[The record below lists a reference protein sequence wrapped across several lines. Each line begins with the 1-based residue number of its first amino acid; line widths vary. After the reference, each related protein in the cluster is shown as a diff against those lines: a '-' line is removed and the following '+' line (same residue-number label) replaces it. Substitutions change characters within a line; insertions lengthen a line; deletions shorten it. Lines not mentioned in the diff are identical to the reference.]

1 MGMKKIFAFT
11 AVLMAASLMCSA
23 QDLVIIHVNDTHSHE
38 EPLRERSN
46 PDAGLGGV
54 IERASYVDSVRFADG
69 KRNVLLLHAGDFS
82 QGTSYFTVLDGDIE
96 VDLIN
101 AMKYDVITIGNHE
114 FDNGIDE
121 LARRLKAVKCPVVCA
136 NYDFSSFELGKY
148 IKPYTIIR
156 RGGMKIGVFGMLTD
170 VSTVVAHDIADKL
183 VHLDDFEVANK
194 WADYLKNTKK
204 CDMVIALTHLGFSG
218 GPDSDKSLVKN
229 TRNID
234 IVVGGHSHTFLK
246 EPVYR
251 KNLDGKEI
259 PIVQDGCWGLN
270 IGQID
275 VFKK

>member
-38 EPLRERSN
+38 EPLREKSN
-46 PDAGLGGV
+46 PDAGFGGV

-82 QGTSYFTVLDGDIE
+82 QGTSYFTVLNGDIE

>member
-38 EPLRERSN
+38 EPLREKSN
-46 PDAGLGGV
+46 PDAGFGGV

-82 QGTSYFTVLDGDIE
+82 QGTSYFTVLNGDIE

-234 IVVGGHSHTFLK
+234 IVVGGHSHTYLK

>member
-38 EPLRERSN
+38 EPLREKSN
-46 PDAGLGGV
+46 PDAGFGGV
-54 IERASYVDSVRFADG
+54 IERASYIDSVRFADG

-82 QGTSYFTVLDGDIE
+82 QGTSYFTVLNGDIE

>member
-38 EPLRERSN
+38 EPLREKSS
-46 PDAGLGGV
+46 PDAGFGGV

-82 QGTSYFTVLDGDIE
+82 QGTSYFTVLNGDIE

>member
-38 EPLRERSN
+38 EPLREKSN
-46 PDAGLGGV
+46 PDAGFGGV

-82 QGTSYFTVLDGDIE
+82 QGTSYFTVLNGDIE

-218 GPDSDKSLVKN
+218 GTDSDKSLVKN